1 MLKKIVRNVVYI
13 MQTNKKTITKEE
25 YLERRKTESRTQ
37 IRLSLGLGPISF
49 DRMLEELG
57 VNLQEDKSQRIDRKK
72 IAID

>member
-1 MLKKIVRNVVYI
+1 MNIVGNVVFIVYSD
-13 MQTNKKTITKEE
+13 KKTITKEE

-57 VNLQEDKSQRIDRKK
+57 INSQEDKSQRIDRKR
-72 IAID
+72 ISVD

>member
-1 MLKKIVRNVVYI
+1 MVFIVRSER
-13 MQTNKKTITKEE
+13 KTITKEE

-57 VNLQEDKSQRIDRKK
+57 VNLQEDRSQRIDRKK
-72 IAID
+72 IGVD